1 MLREKQSI
9 FREINDG
16 DDCTDIVI
24 HCIAYVALAGAAM
37 IILIAGWSIIQREF
51 MW

>member
-1 MLREKQSI
+1 MKNGL
-9 FREINDG
+9 FREIYEG